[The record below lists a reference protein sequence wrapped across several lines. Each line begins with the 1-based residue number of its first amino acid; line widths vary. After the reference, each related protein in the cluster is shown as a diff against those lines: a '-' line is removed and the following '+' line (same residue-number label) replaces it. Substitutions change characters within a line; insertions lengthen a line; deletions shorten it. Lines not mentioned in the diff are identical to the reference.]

1 MMHGQVNDELEPWI
15 EVLLEDKAGQRHRI
29 PALLDTGFN
38 GFLTL
43 PSAWSLDMGLQRSGQ
58 ARVTLADGSETVS
71 DLFIAKAILE
81 GQSLTI
87 DVEAADTDPL
97 VGMALLRGYD
107 VRLLVVPGGLV
118 EASAMTEPTVE

>member
-1 MMHGQVNDELEPWI
+1 MIRGQVNNDLEPWI
-15 EVLLEDKAGQRHRI
+15 EIDLEDQFGQCHRI

-43 PSAWSLDMGLQRSGQ
+43 PSAWLLDMGLQRSGQ
-58 ARVTLADGSETVS
+58 ARVTLADGSETLS
-71 DLFIAKAILE
+71 DVFIAKAILD
-81 GQSLTI
+81 GQPLTI

-107 VRLLVVPGGLV
+107 VRLRIVPGGPV
-118 EASAMTEPTVE
+118 EASAMTEPTE